1 MIVEIRPLLLW
12 HKWIQQQKAADS
24 KEQLG
29 MRQPFLEQMS
39 PAEMKLSL
47 TDSNWLVKAK
57 PPESSVEVSGAGD
70 TPDAS
75 ITDTAAVLGP
85 VTSTT
90 STPMKTI
97 EVLGQG

>member
-1 MIVEIRPLLLW
+1 
-12 HKWIQQQKAADS
+12 
-24 KEQLG
+24 

-47 TDSNWLVKAK
+47 TDSTWLVKAK

-75 ITDTAAVLGP
+75 ITDAAAVLGP

-90 STPMKTI
+90 STPDENYRGSRTRLSGGPRCRGNAEKLSTAAHHFY
-97 EVLGQG
+97 LTPH

>member
-1 MIVEIRPLLLW
+1 
-12 HKWIQQQKAADS
+12 
-24 KEQLG
+24 

-57 PPESSVEVSGAGD
+57 PQNHQLRSVERD

-75 ITDTAAVLGP
+75 ITDAAAVLGP

-90 STPMKTI
+90 STR
-97 EVLGQG
+97 

>member
-1 MIVEIRPLLLW
+1 
-12 HKWIQQQKAADS
+12 
-24 KEQLG
+24 
-29 MRQPFLEQMS
+29 MRQPFLEQMP
-39 PAEMKLSL
+39 PAEMKLNL